1 MLIIT
6 IILKEMKIKDLLLF
20 GTLTVSSNCSS
31 VPKLASQLDK
41 SKCSVSEQGH
51 VEKQCMS
58 VREGLNS
65 IYVQIEPLYGANV
78 CEVSNLNRVL
88 ESVWMNLKSLELID
102 PECVAQ
108 FKPYSDLLDPV
119 SDYALR
125 SFAFLDALVLDFE
138 SVVGTNVG
146 ITDHS
151 VLDPLFFYAYRCV
164 FDLMKIVNAYQSHS
178 IRLTL
183 GKEDLM
189 DLVEKLENLDKL
201 LKRSNQLF
209 CSY

>member
-1 MLIIT
+1 
-6 IILKEMKIKDLLLF
+6 MKIKDFLLF
-20 GTLTVSSNCSS
+20 GALSISANCSS
-31 VPKLASQLDK
+31 TPKLPYQLDE
-41 SKCSVSEQGH
+41 SKCLVSEQGY
-51 VEKQCMS
+51 VEKQCML

-65 IYVQIEPLYGANV
+65 IYVQIEPLYGVDV
-78 CEVSNLNRVL
+78 CEVSNLNRIL
-88 ESVWMNLKSLELID
+88 ENIWMNLQSLESQA
-102 PECVAQ
+102 PECLAE
-108 FKPYSDLLDPV
+108 FKPHSDLLDPV

-138 SVVGTNVG
+138 SVVGKNVG
-146 ITDHS
+146 IADLS
-151 VLDPLFFYAYRCV
+151 ALDPLFFYAYRCV

-178 IRLTL
+178 IHLTL
-183 GKEDLM
+183 GKEDLI

>member
-1 MLIIT
+1 M
-6 IILKEMKIKDLLLF
+6 
-20 GTLTVSSNCSS
+20 
-31 VPKLASQLDK
+31 
-41 SKCSVSEQGH
+41 
-51 VEKQCMS
+51 
-58 VREGLNS
+58 
-65 IYVQIEPLYGANV
+65 
-78 CEVSNLNRVL
+78 
-88 ESVWMNLKSLELID
+88 
-102 PECVAQ
+102 
-108 FKPYSDLLDPV
+108 LDPV

-138 SVVGTNVG
+138 SVVGKNVG
-146 ITDHS
+146 ITDRS
-151 VLDPLFFYAYRCV
+151 ALDPLFFYAYRCV

-183 GKEDLM
+183 GKEDLI

>member
-1 MLIIT
+1 
-6 IILKEMKIKDLLLF
+6 MKIKDILLF
-20 GTLTVSSNCSS
+20 GALTMSANCSS
-31 VPKLASQLDK
+31 APKLASKLDK
-41 SKCSVSEQGH
+41 SKCSVSEQGY

-65 IYVQIEPLYGANV
+65 IYVQIEPLYGADV
-78 CEVSNLNRVL
+78 CEVSNLNTIL
-88 ESVWMNLKSLELID
+88 ENIWKSLQSFEAQA
-102 PECVAQ
+102 PECVAE
-108 FKPYSDLLDPV
+108 FRPHSDLLDPV

-138 SVVGTNVG
+138 SVVGKNVG
-146 ITDHS
+146 ITDRS
-151 VLDPLFFYAYRCV
+151 ALDPLFFYAYRCV

-178 IRLTL
+178 IQLTL
-183 GKEDLM
+183 GKEDLI
-189 DLVEKLENLDKL
+189 DLVEKLKNLDKL

>member
-1 MLIIT
+1 
-6 IILKEMKIKDLLLF
+6 MKIKDILLF
-20 GTLTVSSNCSS
+20 GALTMSVNCSS
-31 VPKLASQLDK
+31 APKLASKLDE
-41 SKCSVSEQGH
+41 SKCSVSEQGY

-65 IYVQIEPLYGANV
+65 IYVQIEPLYGADV
-78 CEVSNLNRVL
+78 CEVSNLNTIL
-88 ESVWMNLKSLELID
+88 ENIWKSLQSFEAQA
-102 PECVAQ
+102 PECVAE
-108 FKPYSDLLDPV
+108 FRPHSDLLDPV

-138 SVVGTNVG
+138 SVVGKNVG
-146 ITDHS
+146 ITDRS
-151 VLDPLFFYAYRCV
+151 ALDPLFFYAYRCV

-178 IRLTL
+178 IQLTL
-183 GKEDLM
+183 GKEDLI